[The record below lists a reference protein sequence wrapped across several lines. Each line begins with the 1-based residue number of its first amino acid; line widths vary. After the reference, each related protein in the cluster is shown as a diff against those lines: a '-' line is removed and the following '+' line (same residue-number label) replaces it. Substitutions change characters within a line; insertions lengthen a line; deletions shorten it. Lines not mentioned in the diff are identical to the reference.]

1 MKQCGADE
9 AGGIGC
15 RDLSPGLSRRGL
27 AEDSQR
33 WKTNW
38 DFLDENFSPGKD
50 LPGSHRDATRRNHQ
64 DGKCLT
70 GTLDGNDRT
79 GRRPE
84 AGSSERFSTT
94 RIRLVLIVRGLRQKG
109 IGRRSY
115 LSIWDRAEE
124 ETGTISGTSERKT
137 RFRHCDNCDINYI
150 ERRERIQRIEERE
163 LTGSSK
169 RDTTW
174 RRRGTLRTALREG
187 LITTRYLFINEKLIK
202 RI

>member
-9 AGGIGC
+9 AEGIGY
-15 RDLSPGLSRRGL
+15 RDLPPGLSRRGL

-124 ETGTISGTSERKT
+124 ETSTISGASERKT

-150 ERRERIQRIEERE
+150 EKTGTNSTNRRKRTDGIFKAGYNVKK
-163 LTGSSK
+163 TGHA
-169 RDTTW
+169 TH
-174 RRRGTLRTALREG
+174 GA
-187 LITTRYLFINEKLIK
+187 TRKTDNYPVSFY
-202 RI
+202 